1 MSRRG
6 GTRAAGIPG
15 SPAVWLLSLSLALLL
30 PDLALG
36 FTLPLLLAAVLPA
49 LLVAV
54 AVTYLGGASLRR
66 PLTAVLAALAILLL
80 LISITARVL
89 PQPASGTTSSDPDR
103 ADLVESAQADFN
115 GLLGQLSSISALLA
129 RDETLHRVLTRQ
141 GNSMEDRSALF
152 DSARAALGRAGG
164 ESLAGITLYDRNG
177 VPLAW
182 AGQASSLDATLL
194 SQAPLSPV
202 EGGTRRYTPQFSIRR
217 YNRLASRLYCIH
229 PFVLTPPGADLDGGD
244 SDQFLEQPET
254 MFAVSERLLDTGR
267 GRFRRNLIGGFF
279 PPSLEAAALQ
289 DGVTLQYQLLPEE
302 FSRAEDDGSHDAGPT
317 ARYAITFPDGS
328 LLGELAIQHR
338 DNGSGMKLSAAGKRL
353 AILGALLTALAA
365 LAVGLGAAR
374 RSFGPLA
381 ANNGAGTQS
390 AIAVSA
396 ALLLRGIPGWPAIRT
411 ELPDWQLL
419 EPAYFS
425 LETPLHL
432 LGSPLDFLASGLL
445 IFTIAG
451 YAALLAWH
459 HRQVLRPAA
468 GPEGQAASGGWL
480 LVIPMSLIHGG
491 FILALHLL
499 VAGVVIS
506 APAEITS
513 FGHLLGPE
521 PVNAVRN
528 GLVLFAL
535 AAALA
540 GSAMALRAA
549 ALRTPG
555 ALLAWMIPGPLLLA
569 AAAWL
574 GPRISALTTGSAG
587 PAFGLSA
594 ALDIPCLT
602 ALVLFH
608 LLPLLVAAGALQPPR
623 LAASR
628 IPCGAVLAI
637 FSLLLLPALL
647 FQFVVTHHLELAR
660 SRYISNQLVEEVARM
675 GERRAALLDQA
686 FDQAETRI
694 KPLAARLLAGQPSEI
709 PGLAYSF
716 WSETLISMLGYGSS
730 VEIFGEEGN
739 LVSGFSYELPKKGI
753 EAVELMGLATP
764 ETAEGVMQLGNRRLA
779 VLSRSEELRWQDR
792 SVGTLVLTVTVDYAD
807 LSFLARPNPYRE
819 MLSPL
824 PSSGRKNLA
833 SLGDNP
839 FLTVFDSSNGRIIFS
854 SRGDSPAV
862 SSRIIS
868 ELEIIPDQVLWR
880 ETEFRDGPHRVAWFG
895 DSKGRIFALGYPV
908 RSLREQVVQWLRL
921 LLACLLLPLP
931 PVILLLLLRLTAGG
945 ARFSLRVLLAST
957 TPSYYRKILAAL
969 LAVVVLPL
977 GLLSFLVTRTMGNS
991 LEDQLRAQGQQSLNA
1006 ARRLVEDFLSTLDEG
1021 ETLES
1026 ELTDD
1031 FLIWVSRLVDQD
1043 VNIYLGSTLAASS
1056 RRELFSIGLL
1066 PDRLEGPVYL
1076 DLDVRG
1082 RTLHE
1087 SRRSLGSG
1095 RYLVLSA
1102 PIQLPGSSLVPAVL
1116 STPLMDRQQQTNRTL
1131 AQLNGSVLLAF
1142 FLLLILALLVTWPL
1156 AQRITA
1162 PIRTLV
1168 QGTSRIAE
1176 GHLDTRIETRSR
1188 DEIKT
1193 LVDAFNTMA
1202 ENLQTQRGA
1211 LERRRDY
1218 IEKIL
1223 ANAATGVISL
1233 NEMGRITTINPA
1245 GLRLLGLDQS
1255 HGPLGRRITDLLSG
1269 KPELATLLDTIER
1282 YFSQPANAAQRPN
1295 QPVREEEVRIPSADD
1310 RAEEDRLLHLVFAPL
1325 GSEEDQGPRGTIM
1338 VFEDISGL
1346 LRANRL
1352 KAWTEMSR
1360 RIAHEIKNPL
1370 TPIQLHMEHLLRVH
1384 RDGDP
1389 KFGETLELSVDTVLK
1404 KVGELRQIA
1413 IEFSDFSRH
1422 LELEPEPGVD
1432 PAAMVREVVAPY
1444 ESSLPQ
1450 GLTLRLEADPPLP
1463 SVAMDTRLVK
1473 RALVNIIEN
1482 AIQSMEESE
1491 GSIEVRVARL
1501 GPGED
1506 GGLAQGS
1513 VSIAVTDS
1521 GAGMDRE
1528 TLDKLF
1534 EPYFSTKN
1542 TGTGL
1547 GLAIARRTVTDH
1559 GGRIGAVSAPG
1570 EGTTVTMVLP
1580 AE

>member
-1 MSRRG
+1 MSRRE
-6 GTRAAGIPG
+6 GTRQTGLPG
-15 SPAVWLLSLSLALLL
+15 SPAVWLFSLSLALLL

-36 FTLPLLLAAVLPA
+36 FTLPLLLATVLPA
-49 LLVAV
+49 LLVVV
-54 AVTYLGGASLRR
+54 AVTFLRNSGLR
-66 PLTAVLAALAILLL
+66 KPLTAVLATLVILLL

-89 PQPASGTTSSDPDR
+89 PQPASGAPSGDPDR
-103 ADLVESAQADFN
+103 ADLAESAQADFN
-115 GLLGQLSSISALLA
+115 RLLGKLSSISALLA

-141 GNSMEDRSALF
+141 GNSMEDRTALF
-152 DSARAALGRAGG
+152 DSARAALGKAGG

-229 PFVLTPPGADLDGGD
+229 PFALTPPGSDLDGGD

-279 PPSLEAAALQ
+279 PPSLEAAALE
-289 DGVTLQYQLLPEE
+289 DGVALQYQLLPKE
-302 FSRAEDDGSHDAGPT
+302 FSRAGDDGGSVAGAT
-317 ARYAITFPDGS
+317 ARYPITFPDGT

-338 DNGSGMKLSAAGKRL
+338 NSGSGPRLSAAGKRL
-353 AILGALLTALAA
+353 ALLGALLTALAA
-365 LAVGLGAAR
+365 LVVGLGAAR

-381 ANNGAGTQS
+381 ANSGAGTQS
-390 AIAVSA
+390 AIAVGA
-396 ALLLRGIPGWPAIRT
+396 ALLLRSIPGWPAIRP
-411 ELPDWQLL
+411 ELPEWQLL
-419 EPAYFS
+419 EPAYLS
-425 LETPLHL
+425 LETPLQL
-432 LGSPLDFLASGLL
+432 LGSPLDVLASGLL
-445 IFTIAG
+445 MFTIAG

-459 HRQVLRPAA
+459 HRLTLRP
-468 GPEGQAASGGWL
+468 PAASDGRQGQDGWV
-480 LVIPMSLIHGG
+480 LVFPMSLLHGVLV
-491 FILALHLL
+491 LALHLL
-499 VAGVVIS
+499 VAGVVIR
-506 APAEITS
+506 APAEITD
-513 FGHLLGPE
+513 FGRLLGPE
-521 PVNAVRN
+521 PVNAIRN
-528 GLVLFAL
+528 GLILFAL
-535 AAALA
+535 ATALA

-549 ALRTPG
+549 SLRTPR

-574 GPRISALTTGSAG
+574 GPRIATPAAG
-587 PAFGLSA
+587 FENASFGLSA

-623 LAASR
+623 TTGTR
-628 IPCGAVLAI
+628 IPHGAVLAL

-647 FQFVVTHHLELAR
+647 FQFVVIHHLELAR
-660 SRYISNQLVEEVARM
+660 ERYISQELVGEVARM
-675 GERRAALLDQA
+675 GEHRAFLLDQA
-686 FDQAETRI
+686 FEQAETRI
-694 KPLAARLLAGQPSEI
+694 QPLAARLVAGQPSDI

-716 WSETLISMLGYGSS
+716 WSETLVSKLGYGSS
-730 VEIFGEEGN
+730 AEIFDEGGN

-753 EAVELMGLATP
+753 EAVELTPHLATP
-764 ETAEGVMQLGNRRLA
+764 ETAEGIMRLGNRRLD
-779 VLSRSEELRWQDR
+779 VLSRSEELRWDDR

-807 LSFLARPNPYRE
+807 LSFLARLNPYRE

-824 PSSGRKNLA
+824 PSEGRLKRQ
-833 SLGDNP
+833 SLGDSP
-839 FLTVFDSSNGRIIFS
+839 FLTVYSSTDGRVLFS
-854 SRGDSPAV
+854 SRGDSPSV

-868 ELEIIPDQVLWR
+868 ELELVPDQVLWR
-880 ETEFRDGPHRVAWFG
+880 ETAFRDGPHRVAWFG
-895 DSKGRIFALGYPV
+895 DNESRIFALGYPV
-908 RSLREQVVQWLRL
+908 RSFRDQVVQWLRL
-921 LLACLLLPLP
+921 LIACLLLPLP

-945 ARFSLRVLLAST
+945 GRFSLRGLLGST

-969 LAVVVLPL
+969 LAVVILPL
-977 GLLSFLVTRTMGNS
+977 GLLSFLVTRTMGDS

-1021 ETLES
+1021 ETLENV
-1026 ELTDD
+1026 LTDD

-1082 RTLHE
+1082 RTFHE

-1095 RYLVLSA
+1095 QYLVLST

-1116 STPLMDRQQQTNRTL
+1116 STPLMAQQQQTNRTL

-1168 QGTSRIAE
+1168 RGTSRIAE

-1202 ENLQTQRGA
+1202 GNLQTQHEA

-1233 NEMGRITTINPA
+1233 NEKGRITTINPA

-1255 HGPLGRRITDLLSG
+1255 HGPLGRRITDLLSRR
-1269 KPELATLLDTIER
+1269 PELATLLDTVER
-1282 YFSQPANAAQRPN
+1282 YFSQPADAEQRPN
-1295 QPVREEEVRIPSADD
+1295 QPVREEEVRIPMAEDGG
-1310 RAEEDRLLHLVFAPL
+1310 EEDRLLHLVFAPL
-1325 GSEEDQGPRGTIM
+1325 GSDEDQGPRGTIM

-1384 RDGDP
+1384 RNGDP
-1389 KFGETLELSVDTVLK
+1389 KFGDTLQLSVDTVLK

-1432 PAAMVREVVAPY
+1432 PAAMVREVIAPY

-1450 GLTLRLEADPPLP
+1450 GLTLRLEADQPLP
-1463 SVAMDTRLVK
+1463 AVAVDTRLVK

-1491 GSIEVRVARL
+1491 GSIAVRVARL
-1501 GPGED
+1501 GPD
-1506 GGLAQGS
+1506 S

-1570 EGTTVTMVLP
+1570 EGTTVTVVLP
-1580 AE
+1580 AES